1 MAEKQHLSKEE
12 KIQIEEIK
20 NSSQQKVFEF
30 GQIELEIILCDQ
42 RMDFLNQEKER
53 LTNQYKE
60 LQTKEE
66 SLVNS
71 ITKKYG
77 TGTLNIESGEFLPSI
92 WVFGNVSGYL

>member
-30 GQIELEIILCDQ
+30 GQIELEVILCNQ

-92 WVFGNVSGYL
+92 

>member
-92 WVFGNVSGYL
+92 

>member
-1 MAEKQHLSKEE
+1 MAETQQLSKEE

-30 GQIELEIILCDQ
+30 GQIELEVILCNQ

-92 WVFGNVSGYL
+92 

>member
-1 MAEKQHLSKEE
+1 MAETQQLSKEE
-12 KIQIEEIK
+12 KIEIEEIK

-30 GQIELEIILCDQ
+30 GQIELEVILCNQ

-66 SLVNS
+66 ALVNS

-77 TGTLNIESGEFLPSI
+77 TGTLNIESGEFLPSE
-92 WVFGNVSGYL
+92 

>member
-1 MAEKQHLSKEE
+1 MVMAEKQHLSKEE

-30 GQIELEIILCDQ
+30 GQIELEVILCNQ
-42 RMDFLNQEKER
+42 RMDFLDQEKER

-66 SLVNS
+66 ALVNS

-92 WVFGNVSGYL
+92 